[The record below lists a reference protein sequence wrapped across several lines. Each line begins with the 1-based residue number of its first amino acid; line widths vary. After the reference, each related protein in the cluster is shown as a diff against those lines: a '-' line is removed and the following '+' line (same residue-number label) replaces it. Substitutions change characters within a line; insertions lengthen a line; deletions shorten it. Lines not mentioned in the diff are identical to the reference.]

1 MAMIPMTTECPIR
14 DTKDGVCMCY
24 PPIKCDELKKRKGEC
39 CMTICCAIRSAYAYG
54 INVTETKYTN
64 ALTGKI
70 AELQKTLVSLSEEEG

>member
-1 MAMIPMTTECPIR
+1 MAMIPKATECPIR

-24 PPIKCDELKKRKGEC
+24 PPIKCDELKKQKSEH
-39 CMTICCAIRSAYAYG
+39 CMTICGAIRSAYAYG

-70 AELQKTLVSLSEEEG
+70 AELQKTLIFLSDEEG